1 MDFFTNYERLCRQAT
16 LTPNGV
22 AKILGIPSSSVTQW
36 KNGSTPRAE
45 TLQKI
50 AEFFKVDTSYLL
62 FGIEQQQEK
71 PAPEGELV
79 NGDPELTAYIQD
91 LKDRPELRMLFSLT
105 HNATRE
111 DVERAV
117 RVIEA
122 IRNPRSPEQGE

>member
-1 MDFFTNYERLCRQAT
+1 MFIYARFEAL
-16 LTPNGV
+16 
-22 AKILGIPSSSVTQW
+22 
-36 KNGSTPRAE
+36 RAE
-45 TLQKI
+45 KGITKAFI
-50 AEFFKVDTSYLL
+50 AEKLNRTPSICQDWKYGKSVPNEEQLRIVADLLETTPAYLT
-62 FGIEQQQEK
+62 GESNEKK

-122 IRNPRSPEQGE
+122 LRHTDNPGQE

>member
-1 MDFFTNYERLCRQAT
+1 MLDFDRLNLLCKETGISKAHLCRLVERPRHYLRDSEAKNINIPDNYIQIFAEALHVT
-16 LTPNGV
+16 PTYLTGESNE
-22 AKILGIPSSSVTQW
+22 K
-36 KNGSTPRAE
+36 
-45 TLQKI
+45 
-50 AEFFKVDTSYLL
+50 
-62 FGIEQQQEK
+62 K

-122 IRNPRSPEQGE
+122 LRHTDNPGQE